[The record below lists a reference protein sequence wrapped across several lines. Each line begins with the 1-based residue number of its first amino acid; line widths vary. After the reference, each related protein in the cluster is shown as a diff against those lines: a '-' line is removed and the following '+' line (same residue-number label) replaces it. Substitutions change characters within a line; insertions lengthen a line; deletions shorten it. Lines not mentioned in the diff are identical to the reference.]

1 MHHPVKMI
9 LIFQICFVKTDQQK
23 VVKITIFRLEFW
35 YYRNFPFPF
44 PWELVTQ
51 ESLTCTVI
59 VVFLCYRNLRM
70 L

>member
-9 LIFQICFVKTDQQK
+9 LIFQICFVKADQQK

-51 ESLTCTVI
+51 GNVL
-59 VVFLCYRNLRM
+59 
-70 L
+70 